1 MKIMDK
7 EKFIT
12 NLAIFGGPIGWAMLG
27 FYYTSKIGLNQ
38 YELKKEEG
46 RKKVLMSTINI
57 TDGDQEYRLQVPQYN
72 VKRYNGVLRH
82 IQDRLEQYRKVYNKN
97 RQDVIIMRMLAIDLT
112 VMHHPIDFCEDRVH
126 EQVSICGETIDITIK
141 KSQVWLYKDVAKR
154 LSDRYSSICARYGD
168 SINEKEAMWMLLLET
183 DSRNFIG
190 L

>member
-7 EKFIT
+7 EKFIA
-12 NLAIFGGPIGWAMLG
+12 NLAILGGPVGWAMLG
-27 FYYTSKIGLNQ
+27 VYYASKIGLEQ
-38 YELKKEEG
+38 YELKKEEA

-57 TDGDQEYRLQVPQYN
+57 TDGDQKYCLQVPQYN
-72 VKRYNGVLRH
+72 IKRYNGVLRH
-82 IQDRLEQYRKVYNKN
+82 IQDRLEQYRKVYNKK
-97 RQDVIIMRMLAIDLT
+97 DEIILRILAIDLA
-112 VMHHPIDFCEDRVH
+112 VMHYPIDFCADRVH

-168 SINEKEAMWMLLLET
+168 SINEKEAMWLLLLET
-183 DSRNFIG
+183 DSRNFG

>member
-27 FYYTSKIGLNQ
+27 VYYASKIGLDQ
-38 YELKKEEG
+38 YELKKEEA

-82 IQDRLEQYRKVYNKN
+82 IQDRLEQYRKVYNKKDEKIL
-97 RQDVIIMRMLAIDLT
+97 RILAIDLA
-112 VMHHPIDFCEDRVH
+112 VMNYPTDFCCEDRVH
-126 EQVSICGETIDITIK
+126 EQVSICGETINITIK
-141 KSQVWLYKDVAKR
+141 KSQVWLYRGVAKR

>member
-7 EKFIT
+7 EKFIA

-27 FYYTSKIGLNQ
+27 VYYTSKIGLDQ
-38 YELKKEEG
+38 YELKKEEA
-46 RKKVLMSTINI
+46 RKKVLMSIINI
-57 TDGDQEYRLQVPQYN
+57 TDGDQKYCLLVPQYN
-72 VKRYNGVLRH
+72 IKRYNGVLRH
-82 IQDRLEQYRKVYNKN
+82 IQDRLEQYRKVYNKK
-97 RQDVIIMRMLAIDLT
+97 DVIILRILAIDLA
-112 VMHHPIDFCEDRVH
+112 VMHYPIDFCADRVH

-168 SINEKEAMWMLLLET
+168 SINEKEAMWLLLLET
-183 DSRNFIG
+183 DSRNFG

>member
-7 EKFIT
+7 EKFIA
-12 NLAIFGGPIGWAMLG
+12 NLAILGGPIGWAMLG
-27 FYYTSKIGLNQ
+27 VYYASKIGLDQ
-38 YELKKEEG
+38 YELKKEEA

-57 TDGDQEYRLQVPQYN
+57 TDGDQKYCLQVPQYN
-72 VKRYNGVLRH
+72 IKRYNGVLRH
-82 IQDRLEQYRKVYNKN
+82 IQDRLEQYRKVYNKK
-97 RQDVIIMRMLAIDLT
+97 DEIILRILAIDLA
-112 VMHHPIDFCEDRVH
+112 VMHYPIDFCADRVH

-168 SINEKEAMWMLLLET
+168 SINEKEAMWLLLLET
-183 DSRNFIG
+183 DSRNFG

>member
-27 FYYTSKIGLNQ
+27 VYYASKIGLDQ

-82 IQDRLEQYRKVYNKN
+82 IQDRFP
-97 RQDVIIMRMLAIDLT
+97 IICR
-112 VMHHPIDFCEDRVH
+112 E
-126 EQVSICGETIDITIK
+126 
-141 KSQVWLYKDVAKR
+141 
-154 LSDRYSSICARYGD
+154 
-168 SINEKEAMWMLLLET
+168 
-183 DSRNFIG
+183 
-190 L
+190 